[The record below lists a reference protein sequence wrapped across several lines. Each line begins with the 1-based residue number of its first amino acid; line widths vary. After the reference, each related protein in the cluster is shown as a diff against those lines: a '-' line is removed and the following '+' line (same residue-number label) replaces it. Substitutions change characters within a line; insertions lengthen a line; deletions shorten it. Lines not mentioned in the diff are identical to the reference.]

1 MCIGIVQVEIGT
13 VIIHADG
20 GFLTKIK
27 FSDEKLD
34 EIDCGIFT
42 TQIKEYFQGT
52 RKKFDFKVKITT
64 GGPIF
69 KKVWE
74 YVKEIPYGTTETYGE
89 IAKKLNINPRV
100 VGYAMASNSLPLYI
114 PCHRVVSKNGIGG
127 FYGGLKWKEF
137 LLNLERKF
145 SQ

>member
-1 MCIGIVQVEIGT
+1 MCIGIVQVEIGS
-13 VIIHADG
+13 VIIYTND
-20 GFLTKIK
+20 GFLTKIE

-34 EIDCGIFT
+34 EIECGIFT

-52 RKKFDFKVKITT
+52 RKKFDFKVKII
-64 GGPIF
+64 GGLIF
-69 KKVWE
+69 KKIWE

-114 PCHRVVSKNGIGG
+114 PCHRVVSKDGLGG
-127 FYGGLKWKEF
+127 FYGGLKWKKY
-137 LLNLERKF
+137 LLNLERKY
-145 SQ
+145 SR